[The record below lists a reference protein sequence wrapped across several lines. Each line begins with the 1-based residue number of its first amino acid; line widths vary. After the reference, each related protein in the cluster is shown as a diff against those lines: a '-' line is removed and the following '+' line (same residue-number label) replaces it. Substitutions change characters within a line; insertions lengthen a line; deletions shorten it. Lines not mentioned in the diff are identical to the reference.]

1 MTASANFD
9 IFQWSDKYDTGI
21 ALVDEQHRNLVR
33 LLNKLIDHLAHQA
46 EPPVLRA
53 VLEELE
59 TYAEVHFQAEE
70 ALWQAHFGDDEWR
83 ERHHATHAQFI
94 AEVERRAAETARPL
108 GEVVAGIASFLTH
121 WLAYHILDD
130 DKRMAKVVLAMQA
143 GATLEAAKEVAQAQM
158 TGATRVLIDALMTM
172 SDCLAQRTVQLVD
185 EVARRKAAELELLA
199 ATRAKSAFLAN
210 MSHEIRTPMNTIVGM
225 THLLRERGGLSGEQ
239 QEKLDKVVTASD
251 HLLNIVNDVLDL
263 SKIEAGRFDLE
274 LTPFA
279 PGELLDRARVLVAD
293 RLQARGLTF
302 RIEADPLPPLLC
314 GDETRLC
321 QMLLNYL
328 SNAVKFTDQGEVV
341 LEARVRAET
350 EADLLLEFAVSDTG
364 SGIEPELQPRLFTA
378 FEQADSTATRRHGG
392 TGLGLAIN
400 AHLARMMDGEVGVT
414 SKAGLGSR
422 FWFTARLG
430 RVAPRAAPVAAAP
443 ETDTPTARLARGHAG
458 KRVLVAEDNDVNRF
472 LVREILADSGLELH
486 FADDGRRALEAARD
500 VDFALILMDMQ
511 MPEMDGLAATRAL
524 RALPRHARTPIVAM
538 TGNAFNEDR
547 VACLAAGMNDFLA
560 KPILPADLLGTVLRW
575 LDDA

>member
-1 MTASANFD
+1 MTVASNFD

-21 ALVDEQHRNLVR
+21 TLVDEQHRNLVR

-59 TYAEVHFQAEE
+59 NYAAVHFQAEE

-83 ERHHATHAQFI
+83 ERHHATHAAFI
-94 AEVERRAAETARPL
+94 AEVERRAAEDTRPL

-130 DKRMAKVVLAMQA
+130 DKRMAKVVLAMQQ
-143 GATLEAAKEVAQAQM
+143 GETLESAKQTAQAQM

-185 EVARRKAAELELLA
+185 EVARRKAVELELVA

-225 THLLRERGGLSGEQ
+225 TRLLRDRGGLNGEQ
-239 QEKLDKVVTASD
+239 REKLDQVVTASD
-251 HLLNIVNDVLDL
+251 HLLSIVNDVLDL

-279 PGELLDRARVLVAD
+279 PRELLDKARLLIAD
-293 RLQARGLTF
+293 RLQARGLAF
-302 RIEADPLPPLLC
+302 RIEADPLPPLLR

-328 SNAVKFTDQGEVV
+328 GNAVKFTDQGEVV
-341 LEARVRAET
+341 LEARLRAET
-350 EADLLLEFAVSDTG
+350 GEGLLLEFAVTDTG
-364 SGIEPELQPRLFTA
+364 CGIEPAILPRLFTA
-378 FEQADSTATRRHGG
+378 FEQADSSATRRHSG

-400 AHLARMMDGEVGVT
+400 AHLARLMDGEVGVT
-414 SKAGLGSR
+414 STLGEGSR
-422 FWFTARLG
+422 FWFTARLA
-430 RVAPRAAPVAAAP
+430 RAPTQTAPAPRALES
-443 ETDTPTARLARGHAG
+443 ETSTARLARDHAG
-458 KRVLVAEDNDVNRF
+458 KRVLVAEDNDINRF
-472 LVREILADSGLELH
+472 LVREILVDSGLEID
-486 FADDGRRALEAARD
+486 FANDGRRALEAARD
-500 VDFALILMDMQ
+500 ADYALILMDMQ
-511 MPEMDGLAATRAL
+511 MPEMDGLAATRAI
-524 RALPRHARTPIVAM
+524 RALPGHALTPIVAM
-538 TGNAFNEDR
+538 TGNVFNEDR
-547 VACLAAGMNDFLA
+547 AACLAAGMNDFLA
-560 KPILPADLLGTVLRW
+560 KPILPADLLDTVLRW
-575 LDDA
+575 LDGA

>member
-1 MTASANFD
+1 MTASANID

-46 EPPVLRA
+46 EPPVLCA

-59 TYAEVHFQAEE
+59 NYAAVHFQAEE

-83 ERHHATHAQFI
+83 TRHHATHADFLT
-94 AEVERRAAETARPL
+94 EVERRAAEPTKPL

-130 DKRMAKVVLAMQA
+130 DKRMAKVVLAMQQ
-143 GATLEAAKEVAQAQM
+143 GETLEVAKQTAQKQM

-185 EVARRKAAELELLA
+185 EVARRKAVELELVA

-210 MSHEIRTPMNTIVGM
+210 MSHEIRTPMNTIVGL
-225 THLLRERGGLSGEQ
+225 TRLLRDRGGLNADQG
-239 QEKLDKVVTASD
+239 EKLDQVVTASD

-279 PGELLDRARVLVAD
+279 PDELLDKARLMIAD
-293 RLQARGLTF
+293 RLQARGLAF
-302 RIEADPLPPLLC
+302 RIEADPLPPLLS

-328 SNAVKFTDQGEVV
+328 GNAVKFTDRGEVV
-341 LEARVRAET
+341 LEARLRGET
-350 EADLLLEFAVSDTG
+350 SEGLLLEFAVTDTG
-364 SGIEPELQPRLFTA
+364 CGIEPALLPRLFTA
-378 FEQADSTATRRHGG
+378 FEQADSSATRRHGG

-400 AHLARMMDGEVGVT
+400 AHLARLMGGEVGVT
-414 SKAGLGSR
+414 STPGEGSR
-422 FWFTARLG
+422 FWFTARVA
-430 RVAPRAAPVAAAP
+430 RASTQAAPAPRAL
-443 ETDTPTARLARGHAG
+443 ESETPTARLARDHAG
-458 KRVLVAEDNDVNRF
+458 KRVLVAEDNDINRF
-472 LVREILADSGLELH
+472 LVREILVDSGLELD
-486 FADDGRRALEAARD
+486 FANDGRRALEAARD
-500 VDFALILMDMQ
+500 ADYALILMDMQ
-511 MPEMDGLAATRAL
+511 MPEMDGLAATRAI
-524 RALPRHARTPIVAM
+524 RALPGHAHTPIVAM

-547 VACLAAGMNDFLA
+547 AACLAAGMNDYLA

-575 LDDA
+575 LDGG